1 MKIIGLTGSIA
12 MGKSEVANVFRQAN
26 VPVFDSDAAVHALYS
41 SEKGADLIRE
51 FAPQVVTKTAVDRAA
66 LAKLVVENPAVLTRL
81 EPVIHA
87 EIKRQRDVFIKQAVA
102 DGAKFVVLDIP
113 LLFETNAEAEAD
125 VDLIILV
132 SSPADAQY
140 RRAMLRQGMT
150 EERFKLILARQ
161 LPDGQKRLRADI
173 IIENDA
179 SIAELQRKTREL
191 IEMLQN
197 ESQPKNA

>member
-26 VPVFDSDAAVHALYS
+26 VPVFDSDAAVHALYNS
-41 SEKGADLIRE
+41 KKGADLIRE

-81 EPVIHA
+81 EPVIHS
-87 EIKRQRDVFIKQAVA
+87 EIKRQRDAFIKQAA
-102 DGAKFVVLDIP
+102 ANGTKFVVLDIP
-113 LLFETNAEAEAD
+113 LLFETNATAD

-140 RRAMLRQGMT
+140 RRAMLRPGMT
-150 EERFKLILARQ
+150 EERLKLILARQ
-161 LPDGQKRLRADI
+161 MPDEDKRLRADI

-179 SIAELQRKTREL
+179 SIADLQRKTREL
-191 IEMLQN
+191 IEMLQI
-197 ESQPKNA
+197 ESPPKNA

>member
-113 LLFETNAEAEAD
+113 LLFETNAEAD